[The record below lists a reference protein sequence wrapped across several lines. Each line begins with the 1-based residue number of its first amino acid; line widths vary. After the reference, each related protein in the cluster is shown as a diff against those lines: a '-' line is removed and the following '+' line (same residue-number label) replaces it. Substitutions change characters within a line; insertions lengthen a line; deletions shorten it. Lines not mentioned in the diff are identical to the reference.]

1 MGASSVAETAG
12 EAPHRPV
19 AFVGAIERRAAADAF
34 SVREAQAIV
43 RHLFR
48 RRTAFYFA
56 DLAAT
61 MLVVYLTA
69 FIYLSPGLSPLQIGA
84 GAVCGCALFRAG
96 MFIHEI
102 QHMRRGEM
110 AGFIIAWNVV
120 YGIPMLLPSFMYANH
135 RDHHDQRTYGTA
147 EDGEYRIY
155 TSRALAQIAEHF
167 LIPLVAPLALVVRF
181 LVLGPVSLLYPKL
194 RRWVLE
200 NATTMGQIG
209 KAPRFSPDDNHA
221 VWTVMELAA
230 FTVLCAAT
238 ALLATGLMPWTVVAK
253 GYALGVLAVELNAM
267 RDFTAHRFES
277 LGRRRTHVRQL
288 ADSNNIVGRGL
299 ANHLLYPIGMRY
311 HALHH
316 LFPALPYHNMRRAHR
331 LLMEQLPS
339 GSIYRDTC
347 RSGFLETASDLV
359 RRAMAQS
366 SEAGVVTGTP
376 GE

>member
-19 AFVGAIERRAAADAF
+19 AFVDAIERRAAAEAF
-34 SVREAQAIV
+34 SIREAQAIV
-43 RHLFR
+43 RHLFHR
-48 RRTAFYFA
+48 RPVLYFA

-69 FIYLSPGLSPLQIGA
+69 FIYLSPGLSLFQIAA

-110 AGFIIAWNVV
+110 AGFIIAWNIV

-135 RDHHDQRTYGTA
+135 RDHHDQRSYGTA

-181 LVLGPVSLLYPKL
+181 LVLGPVSLIVPKL

-200 NATTMGQIG
+200 N
-209 KAPRFSPDDNHA
+209 
-221 VWTVMELAA
+221 
-230 FTVLCAAT
+230 
-238 ALLATGLMPWTVVAK
+238 
-253 GYALGVLAVELNAM
+253 
-267 RDFTAHRFES
+267 
-277 LGRRRTHVRQL
+277 
-288 ADSNNIVGRGL
+288 
-299 ANHLLYPIGMRY
+299 
-311 HALHH
+311 
-316 LFPALPYHNMRRAHR
+316 
-331 LLMEQLPS
+331 
-339 GSIYRDTC
+339 
-347 RSGFLETASDLV
+347 
-359 RRAMAQS
+359 
-366 SEAGVVTGTP
+366 
-376 GE
+376 